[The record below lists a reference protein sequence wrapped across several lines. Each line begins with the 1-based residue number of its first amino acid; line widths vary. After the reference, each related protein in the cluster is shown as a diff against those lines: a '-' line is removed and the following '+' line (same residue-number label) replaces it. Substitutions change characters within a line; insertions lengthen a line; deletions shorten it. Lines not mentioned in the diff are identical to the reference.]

1 MTPDQPRTDGKAT
14 ARSASLLPSLL
25 VTVVE
30 TSVIV
35 RTLQRWGRGS
45 TLYAVLRPGWR
56 RTAQTIAR
64 WSDASLIYTGVRQW
78 FRALD
83 EVCLRW
89 IRNARLYRWLT
100 ADPEPNVITVDLRDS
115 RVLAPLLS
123 LLERTLAVL
132 VPAVINARTR
142 RLAGALRR
150 WFVAAPLH
158 RLGVG
163 TVSLSGVGLAAAAL
177 TGTLTR
183 IVAALLLGG
192 AAVGVVLRT
201 DRRSW
206 RDLRTTTLGRL
217 LVAIFVPP
225 EPPAQRDDRQATD
238 GASDD
243 AAPTA
248 NGAAESPDAER

>member
-1 MTPDQPRTDGKAT
+1 MTSDQPRTDGKAT
-14 ARSASLLPSLL
+14 AGSASLLPSLL

-45 TLYAVLRPGWR
+45 TLYAVLCPGWR
-56 RTAQTIAR
+56 RMAQTIAR
-64 WSDASLIYTGVRQW
+64 WSDASLLYTSVMQW
-78 FRALD
+78 FGALD
-83 EVCLRW
+83 EMCLRW

-115 RVLAPLLS
+115 RALAPLLF
-123 LLERTLAVL
+123 LLDRTLAVL

-142 RLAGALRR
+142 RLAATLTR

-177 TGTLTR
+177 TGSLTR

-192 AAVGVVLRT
+192 VAVGLVLRT

-206 RDLRTTTLGRL
+206 RDLRTTTLGHV
-217 LVAIFVPP
+217 LVAVFVPP
-225 EPPAQRDDRQATD
+225 EPPAQRDDRLATD
-238 GASDD
+238 DCSDD
-243 AAPTA
+243 VAPAT
-248 NGAAESPDAER
+248 NDVSESPDSDS